1 MENNERDEILE
12 QQSPETE
19 TPEAEAPVTEASETE
34 TTGTDAPE
42 TDMPQPEEAG
52 GDPQPQET
60 QVTQMAKPK
69 KKRSAGRVILTILLV
84 VVLIFALAA
93 GGLLLWLKYG
103 IQTPDIPVV
112 DAPVNNSQPVESG
125 DPDDEVQTPQR
136 RDQVYTCLIFGMD
149 SGYGNTDTI
158 MVATFDVPN
167 KTIGLMSIPR
177 DTVVTEEYES
187 WYNKIN
193 AAYSRGGEEELEAEV
208 EELLGIPIDYYVKIK
223 LSAFKKLVNA
233 VGGVWYDVPFD
244 MDYDDDYQNLHIHLE
259 KGYQLLNGEQAMG
272 LVRYRQSNNHTG
284 YGDVGRVGT
293 QQEFMIAMLSQVLE
307 NATLSTLPDLL
318 DILLNYV
325 ETNAS
330 TNDMLY
336 FAKAVLGMDLET
348 SVKTGMLP
356 SAWTSPYMWVQSE
369 EALAM
374 INELLNP
381 YDMPITED
389 MVEFISKGE

>member
-1 MENNERDEILE
+1 MEQNERDERLE
-12 QQSPETE
+12 RQGSQPEPPVTE
-19 TPEAEAPVTEASETE
+19 TPEHEISNVSGTETAKAEVRETE
-34 TTGTDAPE
+34 E
-42 TDMPQPEEAG
+42 RPQKM
-52 GDPQPQET
+52 QEGP
-60 QVTQMAKPK
+60 MAKPK
-69 KKRSAGRVILTILLV
+69 KKRSAGKVILTVLLVLVLV
-84 VVLIFALAA
+84 VVLAV

-103 IQTPDIPVV
+103 IQTPEVPTV
-112 DAPVNNSQPVESG
+112 DAPANSSQPVEG
-125 DPDDEVQTPQR
+125 GEDDEPVQVLQR

-158 MVATFDVPN
+158 MVATFDVAN

-177 DTVVTEEYES
+177 DTIVTEEYES

-208 EELLGIPIDYYVKIK
+208 EELLGIPIDYYVKIR

-233 VGGVWYDVPFD
+233 VGGVWYNVPFD
-244 MDYDDDYQNLHIHLE
+244 MDYDDEYQDLHIHLE

-272 LVRYRQSNNHTG
+272 LVRYRQGNDHTG

-336 FAKAVLGMDLET
+336 FAKAVYGIDLET

-356 SAWTSPYMWVQSE
+356 STWTSPYMWVQSE

-374 INELLNP
+374 LNELLNP
-381 YDMPITED
+381 YDTPITEE
-389 MVEFISKGE
+389 MVEFITRDEEE